1 GPRLLVFVLGGVA
14 LAETRCAYQLGGDVL
29 IGSSHILTP
38 RSFLEAV
45 EGLDQPLPPPPG
57 PGGPLG

>member
-1 GPRLLVFVLGGVA
+1 GPRLLLFVLGGVA
-14 LAETRCAYQLGGDVL
+14 LAETRCAYEVGGAGDVL

-45 EGLDQPLPPPPG
+45 EGLDQPLPP
-57 PGGPLG
+57 